1 MFGVDRKLRETHS
14 HNKLHAI
21 TDTPVMAYDDTLA
34 DRVREALSGELG
46 LTERR
51 MFGGLAFMLDGHM
64 CCGVVDSDLMLR
76 LGPEGADDA
85 LERPHVRPMDFTG
98 RPMSS
103 MVFVAPESLQGVSL
117 RAWVEQ
123 AATFARSLPPKR

>member
-1 MFGVDRKLRETHS
+1 
-14 HNKLHAI
+14 
-21 TDTPVMAYDDTLA
+21 MAYDENLA
-34 DRVREALSGELG
+34 DRVRALLEAEAGFS
-46 LTERR
+46 ERR
-51 MFGGLAFMLDGHM
+51 MFGGIAFMLDGHM

-76 LGPEGADDA
+76 LGPDGADAA
-85 LERPHVRPMDFTG
+85 LEHPHVRPMDFTG

-103 MVFVAPESLQGVSL
+103 MVFVAREGLQGVSL

>member
-1 MFGVDRKLRETHS
+1 
-14 HNKLHAI
+14 
-21 TDTPVMAYDDTLA
+21 MAYDDTLA

-98 RPMSS
+98 RPMST
-103 MVFVAPESLQGVSL
+103 MVFVEPAGL
-117 RAWVEQ
+117 RGKALLGWID
-123 AATFARSLPPKR
+123 AAVRFVHSLPPKG

>member
-1 MFGVDRKLRETHS
+1 
-14 HNKLHAI
+14 
-21 TDTPVMAYDDTLA
+21 MAYDENLA
-34 DRVREALSGELG
+34 DRVRAFLEAEAGFGE
-46 LTERR
+46 RK
-51 MFGGLAFMLDGHM
+51 MFGGIAFMLDGHM

-76 LGPEGADDA
+76 LGPDGADAA
-85 LERPHVRPMDFTG
+85 LEHPHVRPMDFTG

-103 MVFVAPESLQGVSL
+103 MVFVAPEALQGVSL

>member
-1 MFGVDRKLRETHS
+1 
-14 HNKLHAI
+14 
-21 TDTPVMAYDDTLA
+21 MAYDENLA
-34 DRVREALSGELG
+34 DRVRAFLEAEAGFG
-46 LTERR
+46 ERR
-51 MFGGLAFMLDGHM
+51 MFGGIAFMLDGHM

-76 LGPEGADDA
+76 LGPDGADAA
-85 LERPHVRPMDFTG
+85 LEHPHVRPMDFTG

-103 MVFVAPESLQGVSL
+103 MVFVAPEGLQGVSL

>member
-1 MFGVDRKLRETHS
+1 
-14 HNKLHAI
+14 
-21 TDTPVMAYDDTLA
+21 MAYDENLA
-34 DRVREALSGELG
+34 DRVRAFLEAEAGFGE
-46 LTERR
+46 RK
-51 MFGGLAFMLDGHM
+51 MFGGIAFMLDGHM

-76 LGPEGADDA
+76 LGPDGADAA
-85 LERPHVRPMDFTG
+85 LEHPHVRPMDFTG

-103 MVFVAPESLQGVSL
+103 MVFVAPEGLQGVSL